1 MKMRLHTENI
11 KDLESN
17 AKAKVEGQSTELP
30 RISWPSRSPEDE
42 LVMRSSGGL
51 LALNASILRAERPSR
66 SDAKDRTEATVS
78 DFFPAL
84 PMPIGK
90 RAFDIV
96 FAICALLLSL
106 PVLLACAV
114 AVKLD
119 SDGPILFRQ
128 RRLGQGGTTF
138 FILKFRTMVSDA
150 ETVLVS
156 YLASHPE
163 ARKEWDADHKL
174 RQDPRVTRLGRM
186 MRRLSLDEL
195 PQFWNVLCGKMSM
208 VGPRPIVPAEV
219 SKYCKS
225 FRDYCSVHP
234 GITGLWQVSGRNDI
248 DYSRRVALDSEYA
261 KTFSL
266 TLDGMIIIRTLRV
279 VLSAAGSY

>member
-1 MKMRLHTENI
+1 MKRRLETEHTGEL
-11 KDLESN
+11 KSSAE
-17 AKAKVEGQSTELP
+17 VGGHSTQP
-30 RISWPSRSPEDE
+30 RIAWPSTSPEDE
-42 LVMRSSGGL
+42 LAMRSSGGL
-51 LALNASILRAERPSR
+51 LALNASILRAESPSR
-66 SDAKDRTEATVS
+66 SDVQESPEPTVS
-78 DFFPAL
+78 DYFAAS

-106 PVLLACAV
+106 PILLACAI

-119 SDGPILFRQ
+119 SDGPVLFRQ
-128 RRLGQGGTTF
+128 RRLGRGGKTF

-156 YLASHPE
+156 YLAAHPE

-174 RQDPRVTRLGRM
+174 RQDPRVTRLGSM

-195 PQFWNVLCGKMSM
+195 PQFWNVLCGDMSM
-208 VGPRPIVPAEV
+208 VGPRPIVPAEI
-219 SKYCKS
+219 SKYSKS
-225 FRDYCSVHP
+225 FRDYCAVHP

-248 DYSRRVALDSEYA
+248 DYSTRVALDSQYA

-266 TLDGMIIIRTLRV
+266 ALDGMIMIRTFRV